1 MHDLTRVLDGE
12 IQPLIDALRV
22 ADVEERLDE

>member
-1 MHDLTRVLDGE
+1 MHDLTRVLEGE